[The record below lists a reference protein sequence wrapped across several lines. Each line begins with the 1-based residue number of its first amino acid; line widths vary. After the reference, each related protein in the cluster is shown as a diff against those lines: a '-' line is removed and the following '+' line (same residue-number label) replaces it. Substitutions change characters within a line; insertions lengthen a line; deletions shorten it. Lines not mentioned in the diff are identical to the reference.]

1 MTIKQALEA
10 YFDIDDNQATP
21 TSPKSVWR
29 LRGLLIFMTIL
40 AILCV
45 LMTWVYRN
53 DHYQQSM
60 RTAAT
65 EIAHGQY
72 QDAAMTYQAAHDLKS
87 TDQSLQYYHYAHDL
101 SRASQMISAGKF
113 VQMTDKSYEQKF
125 YHHLA
130 AEAQDI
136 QNRQLKQAFNDTIV
150 RITANQAT
158 QR

>member
-1 MTIKQALEA
+1 MTIKQALKA

-21 TSPKSVWR
+21 VSPNSGRR
-29 LRGLLIFMTIL
+29 LRWMSIFMIII
-40 AILCV
+40 AILV
-45 LMTWVYRN
+45 ILMTQVYRN

-65 EIAHGQY
+65 EIVHGQY
-72 QDAAMTYQAAHDLKS
+72 QDAAMTYQAAHDFKR
-87 TDQSLQYYHYAHDL
+87 TDQSLRYYHYAHDL

-130 AEAQDI
+130 AEAQEI
-136 QNRQLKQAFNDTIV
+136 KHPQLKQAFNETLA
-150 RITANQAT
+150 RITDNSAT
-158 QR
+158 QG